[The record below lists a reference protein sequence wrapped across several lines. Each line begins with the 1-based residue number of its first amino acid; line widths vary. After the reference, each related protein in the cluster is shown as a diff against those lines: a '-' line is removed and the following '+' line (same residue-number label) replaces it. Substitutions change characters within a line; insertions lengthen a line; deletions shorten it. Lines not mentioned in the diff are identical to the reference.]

1 MLLSENILVKL
12 DHFAD
17 LDFIRLLDALAED
30 TAGVLE
36 EIKLHFWL
44 AFFVNTLDSLSYD
57 EGLIVIK
64 FCLMENPRGLIIIP
78 PEVARN
84 LETRR
89 RWTGSLLKHAVNCKT
104 LKIY

>member
-30 TAGVLE
+30 TAVVLE

-44 AFFVNTLDSLSYD
+44 AFFVNT
-57 EGLIVIK
+57 
-64 FCLMENPRGLIIIP
+64 
-78 PEVARN
+78 
-84 LETRR
+84 
-89 RWTGSLLKHAVNCKT
+89 
-104 LKIY
+104 